1 MDQNGGAH
9 RMEHDAGSVSEAA
22 ATFELSS
29 KTRFVQ
35 DADQE
40 GSTVAGNGASTSHSS
55 PLLQP
60 PDARKTSRTS
70 TANASSSKAEESNL
84 HNDSKPPL
92 VKRHTATS
100 TTKPPV
106 GAGAAASPSLSQSQ
120 FKPSAGPSSNNQESQ
135 HQAPIDP
142 LSQHILQRTNTDRSN
157 TPRLRT
163 QGKSDTEPAG
173 SDFQWALTQEDSSPG
188 ILRETSLYQKNSK
201 EKKKGVSFL
210 SRIIGSKKKTSAEW
224 KDDVSETGEIRAT
237 GMDAEVFAQPIG
249 FIPRYPPPPKYIK
262 VRSHYKK
269 DKDFNRLFIAQE
281 LCGTCSST
289 KNKSSDE
296 KDSSIWSEEIPA
308 TGKAIWA
315 LEFSEDGKFLA
326 AAGQDKK
333 VRVWAVIASREDRQA
348 HEIEEEAQN
357 DKPFIRLRA
366 PVFKSQPVREYEG
379 HTASIV
385 DLTWSKNNF
394 LLSTSMDKTVRL
406 WHVTRNECLCCFKHN
421 DFVTSVQFHPLDDRF
436 FLAGSLDS
444 KLRLW
449 SIPDKSVAFVATL
462 PDMITS
468 VAFTPDGK
476 YSIAGCL
483 NGLCLIYETDGLKIH
498 SQIHVRSARGR
509 NAKGSKIT
517 GIDTIVQ
524 PPNDPNGSVKLLIT
538 SNDSRIRLYNFR
550 DRTLEAK
557 FRGNENNSSQIRATF
572 SSDGKY
578 VICGSE
584 DRKVYIWPIV
594 SPEKD
599 PEKRAVEIFEAH
611 ASVVTT
617 AIFAPAKTKQLL
629 GATGDLLYDLC
640 NPPPVT
646 LVSRAPSVMSKPT
659 TDAGGSTLE
668 GSLDPTPKSATFPLT
683 TRKREEL
690 QPPSAKF
697 SHPCGNIII
706 TADANGSI
714 KAFRQDCGYHKLRSD
729 VWDTGFSRRILGRNN
744 SFSTRHSI
752 ASSVGKDSVHKTPSE
767 RILSWRNTVMGAD
780 NASLDNLR
788 SSLSLRTRSISPSKS
803 PTIQKE
809 KNKDKA
815 QRVQGHAPSVV
826 VNSAAEPSIRSF
838 SPAFSSK
845 QHSMID
851 RPSSGTAASSE
862 SIIPQQQTPRE
873 PRTSNKHERRP
884 SENLTPTAARACSP
898 DNNLML
904 SGDQSYMFWS
914 KDTFASQASGNL
926 RPIDSHENDD
936 RHPFVR
942 RVSKVSTL
950 SSDIYSSDGDFYDVR
965 GDGGRGYGDDG
976 GGGEAGEEE
985 DDDGE
990 DLRCPRCRGENF
1002 RAMRM
1007 KSGDPKLICVGCR
1020 FPAR

>member
-1 MDQNGGAH
+1 MRH
-9 RMEHDAGSVSEAA
+9 STAA
-22 ATFELSS
+22 ATLNL
-29 KTRFVQ
+29 
-35 DADQE
+35 
-40 GSTVAGNGASTSHSS
+40 AGNGAASTSHSS

-60 PDARKTSRTS
+60 PDARRASRTS
-70 TANASSSKAEESNL
+70 TANTASYNAEESNL

-92 VKRHTATS
+92 VKSHTATS

-106 GAGAAASPSLSQSQ
+106 AAAASPSLSQPQLRISTGA
-120 FKPSAGPSSNNQESQ
+120 STNNQESQ
-135 HQAPIDP
+135 CQALIDP

-157 TPRLRT
+157 PPRLRT
-163 QGKSDTEPAG
+163 QGRSDAEPAG
-173 SDFQWALTQEDSSPG
+173 SEFQWALTQEDSSPG

-210 SRIIGSKKKTSAEW
+210 SRIIGSKKKTSSEW

-281 LCGTCSST
+281 LCGTCSSA
-289 KNKSSDE
+289 KNKSLDD
-296 KDSSIWSEEIPA
+296 KDSPTGSEEIPA

-333 VRVWAVIASREDRQA
+333 VRVWAVIATREDRQA

-421 DFVTSVQFHPLDDRF
+421 DFVTSVRFHPQDDRF

-449 SIPDKSVAFVATL
+449 SIPDKSVAFVTTL

-483 NGLCLIYETDGLKIH
+483 NGLCLIYDTDGLKIH

-524 PPNDPNGSVKLLIT
+524 PPSNPNGSVKLLIT

-557 FRGNENNSSQIRATF
+557 FRGNENHSSQIRATF

-584 DRKVYIWPIV
+584 DRKVYIWPIA
-594 SPEKD
+594 SPERD

-611 ASVVTT
+611 PSVVTT
-617 AIFAPAKTKQLL
+617 AIFAPAKTRQLL

-646 LVSRAPSVMSKPT
+646 LVSQAPSVTSKPT
-659 TDAGGSTLE
+659 TDAGGSRE
-668 GSLDPTPKSATFPLT
+668 GSLAPTPRSSMFPLT
-683 TRKREEL
+683 RKPEEL
-690 QPPSAKF
+690 QSPSTKF

-706 TADANGSI
+706 AADANGTI

-752 ASSVGKDSVHKTPSE
+752 ASSLGKDSIHKTPSE
-767 RILSWRNTVMGAD
+767 RILSWRNTVMGAE
-780 NASLDNLR
+780 NSSLDNLR
-788 SSLSLRTRSISPSKS
+788 SSQSMRTRSISPSKS
-803 PTIQKE
+803 STRQKE
-809 KNKDKA
+809 KNKDKP
-815 QRVQGHAPSVV
+815 QRGQGRNPSVV
-826 VNSAAEPSIRSF
+826 LNPAAEPSIRSF

-845 QHSMID
+845 QPSMID

-862 SIIPQQQTPRE
+862 SILQQQTPRE
-873 PRTSNKHERRP
+873 LHTSNKHERHP
-884 SENLTPTAARACSP
+884 SGNLRSTAIRACSP
-898 DNNLML
+898 DNLLL
-904 SGDQSYMFWS
+904 SGDQSYMYWS
-914 KDTFASQASGNL
+914 KDAFASQASGSL
-926 RPIDSHENDD
+926 RPVESLEHDE

-950 SSDIYSSDGDFYDVR
+950 SSDILSSEGNFYHARDEN
-965 GDGGRGYGDDG
+965 GRGYGDGGG
-976 GGGEAGEEE
+976 GGGEEGEGVEDD

-1007 KSGDPKLICVGCR
+1007 KSGDPRLICVGCR